1 MWVQVGEKRC
11 GGGGGGGRGGGS
23 HDSTYLEMYVIGTR
37 GKNDTA
43 AAMGASGVWFY
54 KVSRG

>member
-11 GGGGGGGRGGGS
+11 GGGGGGGGRGGGS

-43 AAMGASGVWFY
+43 AAMGASGVWFF
-54 KVSRG
+54 